1 MSCRVNASVPDSTE
15 VPACF
20 VALAASS
27 NSREPDA
34 SVRLNAVSSATAMR
48 WIRSKS
54 LTSSGYDGPIASR
67 TVAID
72 VADDRLFDPQQLCR
86 PDHAAQQAA
95 QHVAAAVV
103 AGADAV
109 GDDDRRGAAVVGDDP
124 VPDVVFVVALAVPA
138 RRDARDEVDDRAQ
151 QIRLVDVVDA
161 LQQARD
167 ALDAHAGVDVLAR
180 QRPEDLEVLL

>member
-1 MSCRVNASVPDSTE
+1 MSCSVNASVPDST
-15 VPACF
+15 VAPDAV

-54 LTSSGYDGPIASR
+54 VTSSGYDGPIASR
-67 TVAID
+67 TVVIRL
-72 VADDRLFDPQQLCR
+72 ADDRVVDAEQLGR
-86 PDHAAQQAA
+86 ADHAAQQPA

-109 GDDDRRGAAVVGDDP
+109 ADEDRRGAAVVGDDP
-124 VPDVVFVVALAVPA
+124 VPHVVIVIARAVRA
-138 RRDARDEVDDRAQ
+138 WRDAGQPGR
-151 QIRLVDVVDA
+151 
-161 LQQARD
+161 
-167 ALDAHAGVDVLAR
+167 
-180 QRPEDLEVLL
+180 